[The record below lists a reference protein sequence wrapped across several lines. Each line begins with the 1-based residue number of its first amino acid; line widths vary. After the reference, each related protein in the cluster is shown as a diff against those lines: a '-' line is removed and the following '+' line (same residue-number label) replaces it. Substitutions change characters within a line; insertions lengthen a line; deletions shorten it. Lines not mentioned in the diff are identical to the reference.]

1 MHNSVYA
8 HISSNSLWDNF
19 LSGKLL
25 IPKHTLVSIF
35 LTSVYGT
42 IIPLVAQATGA
53 LKNNSENKHNFI
65 NDFEVIREDM
75 IIVNND

>member
-8 HISSNSLWDNF
+8 HISSNSLWDNC

-35 LTSVYGT
+35 LTSVCGT
-42 IIPLVAQATGA
+42 TIPLVAQATGA
-53 LKNNSENKHNFI
+53 LKNKSENKHNFI